1 MTRKINKNKKIDE
14 VSNKNNPHQPP
25 IYPFLP
31 PILSPFRPHTANAN
45 VKLHVTQTIHG
56 RRKTNED
63 NKTNKPNQH
72 IYHERT
78 NGHPRGCS
86 TTRVQ
91 RKMQPLQKQHHNY
104 DE

>member
-1 MTRKINKNKKIDE
+1 MRRKTKKNKIIYE
-14 VSNKNNPHQPP
+14 VSNKNNPHRTPN
-25 IYPFLP
+25 
-31 PILSPFRPHTANAN
+31 LSLSSTYSIPLPHTANAN

-78 NGHPRGCS
+78 KGHPRGCS